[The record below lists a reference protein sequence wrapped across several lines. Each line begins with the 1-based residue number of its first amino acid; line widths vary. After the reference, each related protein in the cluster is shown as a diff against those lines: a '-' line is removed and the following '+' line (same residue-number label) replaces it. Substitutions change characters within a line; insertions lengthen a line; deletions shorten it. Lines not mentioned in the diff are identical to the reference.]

1 MIKVREAATVLMT
14 AAVTMAVVAVLL
26 WPMGMGAAEQPA
38 APRVLQP
45 TITIGT
51 CRFTMET
58 AQPSTEPGAK
68 PSVTLKAVN
77 TGKTAAEATA
87 WVVVSATRP
96 ESKMSRV
103 PVMPRTVWTHKC
115 TVSLAAGA
123 AQTLTVPIDA
133 PLPEGES
140 LTISMTDK
148 EPPVPPGA
156 GVETGAADTQAGEAT
171 EPTPAR

>member
-1 MIKVREAATVLMT
+1 
-14 AAVTMAVVAVLL
+14 
-26 WPMGMGAAEQPA
+26 
-38 APRVLQP
+38 
-45 TITIGT
+45 
-51 CRFTMET
+51 
-58 AQPSTEPGAK
+58 
-68 PSVTLKAVN
+68 
-77 TGKTAAEATA
+77 
-87 WVVVSATRP
+87 
-96 ESKMSRV
+96 MSRRLE
-103 PVMPRTVWTHKC
+103 MPRTVWTHKC
-115 TVSLAAGA
+115 TVSLAPGA

>member
-14 AAVTMAVVAVLL
+14 AAVTMAIVVVLL

-38 APRVLQP
+38 ALRVLQP
-45 TITIGT
+45 TMTIGA
-51 CRFTMET
+51 CRFTMEA
-58 AQPSTEPGAK
+58 AQLSTEPGAT
-68 PSVTLKAVN
+68 PSVTLKVVN
-77 TGKTAAEATA
+77 TGQTAAEATV

-96 ESKMSRV
+96 ASPMSRRLE
-103 PVMPRTVWTHKC
+103 MPRTVWTHKC
-115 TVSLAAGA
+115 TVSLAPGA

-133 PLPEGES
+133 QLPEGES

-148 EPPVPPGA
+148 EPVVPPGA
-156 GVETGAADTQAGEAT
+156 GVKTGAADTQAGEAT